1 MPAQTQVAPATFTI
15 LDTTIRI
22 INGLYSLNDLHKA
35 AGGSKNHQP
44 ANFLRLEQ
52 TQALIAEITSEIK
65 ATGDQSSDLRSA
77 VKVINGGNNRGTYVC
92 QELVCAYANWI
103 SAAFYLRVIRFFLD
117 YHKEQKAL
125 EPPTLT
131 REQWGY
137 LYQGV
142 MDKCQGKGKFIY
154 RSVFGTLKRH
164 FGVAKCEDIK
174 QSDFVE
180 ACNLLEIPVPDFAPK
195 KPSVP
200 AHIAVMDFD
209 TRRDGEWR
217 VYIRDGK
224 AYRLAAMYATVQ
236 GDPYAPR
243 EQA

>member
-1 MPAQTQVAPATFTI
+1 MPAQSQIAPATFS
-15 LDTTIRI
+15 LETIRTE
-22 INGLYSLNDLHKA
+22 NGLFSINDLHKA
-35 AGGSKNHQP
+35 AGGEKKYQP
-44 ANFLRLEQ
+44 ANWLRNQQ
-52 TQALIAEITSEIK
+52 TIDLIDYLKNEESEAQRPAI
-65 ATGDQSSDLRSA
+65 QS
-77 VKVINGGNNRGTYVC
+77 KQGIGTFVC
-92 QELVCAYANWI
+92 KELVCAYAAWI
-103 SAAFYLRVIRFFLD
+103 SPAFHLVVIRFFLD
-117 YHKEQKAL
+117 HHKEQKAL

-195 KPSVP
+195 QPSVP

>member
-1 MPAQTQVAPATFTI
+1 MANIITADFNGISVTFHDDAYLNATAIAAHFGKAPKDYLKT
-15 LDTTIRI
+15 
-22 INGLYSLNDLHKA
+22 
-35 AGGSKNHQP
+35 
-44 ANFLRLEQ
+44 EQ

-117 YHKEQKAL
+117 HHKEQKAL

-224 AYRLAAMYATVQ
+224 AYRLEALYASVQ

-243 EQA
+243 

>member
-1 MPAQTQVAPATFTI
+1 MANIITADFNGISVTFHDDAYLNATAIAAHFGKAPKDYLKT
-15 LDTTIRI
+15 
-22 INGLYSLNDLHKA
+22 
-35 AGGSKNHQP
+35 
-44 ANFLRLEQ
+44 EQ
-52 TQALIAEITSEIK
+52 TQAYIT
-65 ATGDQSSDLRSA
+65 ALAQSLSDRTKILTEKKQLVIVKKGNSKNFEQGTWLHPKLA
-77 VKVINGGNNRGTYVC
+77 VHFARWLSPEFAVWCDAQIERILGIN
-92 QELVCAYANWI
+92 QEN
-103 SAAFYLRVIRFFLD
+103 
-117 YHKEQKAL
+117 H

-195 KPSVP
+195 QPSVP

-209 TRRDGEWR
+209 TRRNGEWR

>member
-1 MPAQTQVAPATFTI
+1 MANIITADFNGISVTFKNNAYLNASEIAAYFGKAPKDYLKT
-15 LDTTIRI
+15 
-22 INGLYSLNDLHKA
+22 
-35 AGGSKNHQP
+35 
-44 ANFLRLEQ
+44 EQ
-52 TQALIAEITSEIK
+52 TQAYIAALAQSLANRTKIPFKENQLVTVKKGAPS
-65 ATGDQSSDLRSA
+65 TGGGTWLHPKLA
-77 VKVINGGNNRGTYVC
+77 VHFARWLSPEFAVWCDAQIERILGIN
-92 QELVCAYANWI
+92 QEN
-103 SAAFYLRVIRFFLD
+103 
-117 YHKEQKAL
+117 H

-195 KPSVP
+195 QPSVP